1 MMSVEEGLELKVW
14 PGDLIMETREVTGQ
28 SWPGDLWEFD
38 RGTWPGDLY
47 LEASEITYDL
57 VETTYIISNDPNQP
71 QGH

>member
-1 MMSVEEGLELKVW
+1 LTGGL
-14 PGDLIMETREVTGQ
+14 DNI
-28 SWPGDLWEFD
+28 
-38 RGTWPGDLY
+38 WPGDLY